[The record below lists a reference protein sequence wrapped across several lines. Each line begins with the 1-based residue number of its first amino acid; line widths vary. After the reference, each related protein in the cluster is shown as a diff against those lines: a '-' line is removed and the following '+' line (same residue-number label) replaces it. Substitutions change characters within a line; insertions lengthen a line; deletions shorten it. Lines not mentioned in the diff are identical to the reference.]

1 MMTQFAAGAT
11 VDAFVHVV
19 PVAAM
24 AKSPAFV
31 PLIAT
36 VLMCRVEPPGLVTVM
51 VEALLAV
58 PTP

>member
-1 MMTQFAAGAT
+1 MTQFAAGAT
-11 VDAFVHVV
+11 VDAFVQVV
-19 PVAAM
+19 PVAM